1 MKANR
6 NIQMRIMTAALC
18 GCLAATSNMPVY
30 ADIDTSGGQ
39 QGVGVTFTITPRDM
53 GLDTTKSAVL
63 DADSLKDITA
73 TYDGDSRHS
82 YEPDEV
88 RAVVTGLRTGENP
101 ADIAV
106 KYSIDNGMTW
116 TDVVPSIT
124 NAGIQPVKIKL
135 SMDTYNDLIIDTNI
149 VINKRDAA
157 ISFDSPV
164 YNLVKEDWNGAN
176 TDLTD
181 LYDHVTMSG
190 FVVEPTIGTDFE
202 IKPDTTVITDPISTA
217 TEYNDGLVITYPKAG
232 SAYNFANYNVTTDTA
247 AVYFLSY
254 KMGVLERDLSV
265 SSHRKEYD
273 GVEEDGI
280 TFEARSDEAA
290 QYLREATIEFSVD
303 GGAWT
308 TSVPKIKNVGDNSV
322 ITRITISGETLVW
335 GAGVPQTIGV
345 WAKSLILVPDSV
357 TVEESET
364 APSTYTYKTYTSNM
378 AGDEFE
384 DGAADGETLTA
395 TFANSHQG
403 ETGTGTWDGAIVIS
417 GTATVADGSGTDTT
431 SNYTFTYRTATY
443 KRINT
448 KYEALKNSMAV
459 TPYNHAY
466 DGASHD
472 AVTVTGDYIEEATV
486 TYSTDGGTT
495 WTATK
500 PSVKDVADS
509 GQVQV
514 KAVMGSQE
522 PIIKT
527 VNAVVSQ
534 KSVTVAANKAEK
546 EEDATTY
553 PTYKATVTGVV
564 TGQIYTYTITNTKES
579 EMAVNKY
586 TGAIVVS
593 DLVVKDAGGNTTTSN
608 YNIRYVAGDY
618 EITNGEFKDLQA
630 KFKVTGYTGT
640 YDGKSHGLTISGTT
654 EHTNLIYSTDAGNVW
669 VTEAPTVKD
678 VEDSTTVYVRAY
690 VGTDTTK
697 YVTKK
702 VNLKVSKRSA
712 KITVNAASKKQG
724 EKDPDFSAT
733 VSGIVAGESFKYHIE
748 RTDDSDSV
756 GTHTIKAVLDE
767 EYPNYQ
773 ITLKSAYLTIKQSDS
788 SKNVSTIRVSG
799 YSGPYDGTA
808 HTVDVN
814 IASTDGIRIEYST
827 DGGSSWS
834 ESKPY
839 ITDVADSTSVQVRAS
854 DGTTSKTVSTAIQ
867 IKRAKATVTVEDVT
881 INLGES
887 LPEFT
892 ATADGLIGA
901 DTLDYTIEAD
911 PVSKA
916 GTYRNYIK
924 LTLNREY
931 PNYQITIKNG
941 TLTVLK
947 DGAPTIDDF
956 GNDDLSDRRGNI
968 NLISDGYTLIDEP
981 EEEIIMI
988 AKFDAVEDTAFDEK
1002 TSTTKPADD
1011 KQPIDDKKPTKAG
1024 DAAPYIIG
1032 AIVTGA
1038 IAVGMGVTG
1047 GFSALWLLLLGLL
1060 FKKKRKHW
1068 NGLLTYTSNWAVK
1081 VKGTTDG
1088 VEDMQD
1094 ILNKGVTVDELRT
1107 LMADSGVETILPAN
1121 TKMSI
1126 DIEGVEN
1133 EFEADEEVFYNE
1145 LAGKSGHAIVTFFNG
1160 AAKLSFTVTMDL
1172 H

>member
-1 MKANR
+1 M
-6 NIQMRIMTAALC
+6 
-18 GCLAATSNMPVY
+18 S
-30 ADIDTSGGQ
+30 
-39 QGVGVTFTITPRDM
+39 
-53 GLDTTKSAVL
+53 LDTTKTAFVL
-63 DADSLKDITA
+63 DADSLNNITA
-73 TYDGDSRHS
+73 TYDGNEHS
-82 YEPDEV
+82 AYEPD
-88 RAVVTGLRTGENP
+88 AIISLVTGLRTGEDS
-101 ADIAV
+101 ADIVV
-106 KYSIDNGMTW
+106 KYSTDNGATW
-116 TDVVPSIT
+116 TDTVPSVT
-124 NAGIQPVKIKL
+124 DAATQPVKVKL
-135 SMDTYNDLIIDTNI
+135 SMDTYNDLIIDTSI
-149 VINKRDAA
+149 VVNKRDAS
-157 ISFDSPV
+157 IGFDAPA
-164 YNLVKEDWNGAN
+164 YGLIKEDWNGAD
-176 TDLTD
+176 TDLSG
-181 LYDHVTMSG
+181 LYGNVILSG
-190 FVVEPTIGTDFE
+190 FVTAPEIGRDFE
-202 IKPDTTVITDPISTA
+202 IRPDVTVITEPAVGT
-217 TEYNDGLVITYPKAG
+217 TYNNGLIINYPKTG
-232 SAYNFANYNVTTDTA
+232 STFNFNNYNVTAGTA
-247 AVYFLSY
+247 SVYFTSY
-254 KMGVLERDLSV
+254 KMGVLERNLHVLSLQ
-265 SSHRKEYD
+265 KEYD
-273 GVEEDGI
+273 GIEEDGI
-280 TFEARSDEAA
+280 TFETDTEEAA
-290 QYLREATIEFSVD
+290 GYLREAVIEYSVD

-308 TSVPKIKNVGDNSV
+308 TAVPKIKNVGMKSV
-322 ITRITISGETLVW
+322 NVRFTISGETLEW
-335 GAGVPQTIGV
+335 GAGTPMQTGV
-345 WAKSLILVPDSV
+345 WSRELILVPDNV
-357 TVEESET
+357 TVEESEATPSVYSYQIRRTT
-364 APSTYTYKTYTSNM
+364 A
-378 AGDEFE
+378 AGDELAY
-384 DGAADGETLTA
+384 DVADGETLTA
-395 TFANSHQG
+395 PFINSHQD
-403 ETGTGTWDGAIVIS
+403 ETGTGTWDGAIAIS
-417 GTATVADGSGTDTT
+417 GSATVVDGNGTDTT
-431 SNYTFTYRTATY
+431 SNYSFTYRTATY

-448 KYEALKNSMAV
+448 KYEALKSTMTV
-459 TPYNHAY
+459 TPYNHDY

-472 AVTVTGDYIEEATV
+472 AVTIAGDYIEEATV
-486 TYSTDGGTT
+486 TYSTDGGMT
-495 WTATK
+495 WTSTK
-500 PSVKDVADS
+500 PLVKDVADS
-509 GQVQV
+509 GQIQV
-514 KAVMGSQE
+514 KAVMGTQE

-527 VNAVVSQ
+527 VNVVVSQ

-546 EEDATTY
+546 EEDASTL
-553 PTYKATVTGVV
+553 PTYTATVTGVV
-564 TGQIYTYTITNTKES
+564 SGQTYTYTITNTKES
-579 EMAVNKY
+579 ETAVNKY

-608 YNIRYVAGDY
+608 YIIRYVAGDY

-630 KFKVTGYTGT
+630 KFKVTGYTGN

-724 EKDPDFSAT
+724 EKDPDFSAA

-773 ITLKSAYLTIKQSDS
+773 ITLKSAYLTIKQSES

-814 IASTDGIRIEYST
+814 IASTDGIKIEYSI
-827 DGGSSWS
+827 DGGSSWT

-839 ITDVADSTSVQVRAS
+839 ITDVADSTTVQVRAS

-887 LPEFT
+887 MPEFT

-947 DGAPTIDDF
+947 DGAPTIDEF
-956 GNDDLSDRRGNI
+956 GNDDLGDKRGNI

-1002 TSTTKPADD
+1002 TLVTKPVDD
-1011 KQPIDDKKPTKAG
+1011 KQPVDDKKPTKAG

-1038 IAVGMGVTG
+1038 IAVGMGITG

-1068 NGLLTYTSNWAVK
+1068 SGLLTYTPNWAVK
-1081 VKGTTDG
+1081 VKGSTDG

-1094 ILNKGVTVDELRT
+1094 ILNKGVTIDELRT

-1145 LAGKSGHAIVTFFNG
+1145 LVGKSGHAIVTIFNG

-1172 H
+1172 Y